1 MYKKLT
7 AESRGGHPLP
17 LGARELHAVTV
28 HFFSRQNLIIL
39 LVKFQNFKYNGVE
52 DSEQLYDSVDAQKL
66 SNKQ

>member
-7 AESRGGHPLP
+7 AESRGGDPLP
-17 LGARELHAVTV
+17 LEASGLHAITV

-66 SNKQ
+66 FNKQ

>member
-7 AESRGGHPLP
+7 AESRGATPLP
-17 LGARELHAVTV
+17 LGAPGLHAITV